1 MAVSEQEKQVTENY
15 KAFEAKLD
23 ELIDQ
28 HEGKWA
34 LLRDGS
40 VVEVFD
46 TARDAH
52 TAAWKIFDD
61 ERFSVQEISKVPLD
75 LGFYSYAG
83 NQRSS

>member
-1 MAVSEQEKQVTENY
+1 MAVNEQEKQVAEN
-15 KAFEAKLD
+15 FEAFAAKMD
-23 ELIDQ
+23 ALIAD

-40 VVEVFD
+40 LVEIFD

-52 TAAWKIFDD
+52 VAAWKIFDD
-61 ERFSVQEISKVPLD
+61 DRFSIQEISRVPVD

-83 NQRSS
+83 NTRSP

>member
-15 KAFEAKLD
+15 KAFESKLD
-23 ELIDQ
+23 GLIDQ
-28 HEGKWA
+28 YEGKWA

-40 VVEVFD
+40 VVEIFD

-52 TAAWKIFDD
+52 VAAWRIFDD
-61 ERFSVQEISKVPLD
+61 ERFSIQEISKVPID

-83 NQRSS
+83 NTRST